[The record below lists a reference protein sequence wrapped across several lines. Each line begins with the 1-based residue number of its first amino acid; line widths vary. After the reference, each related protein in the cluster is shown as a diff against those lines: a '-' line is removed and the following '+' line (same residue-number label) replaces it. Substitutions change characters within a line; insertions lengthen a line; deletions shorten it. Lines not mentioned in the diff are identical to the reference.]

1 MQTHKLSEEV
11 LTILSTAE
19 IDGLTV
25 RLTCGQLERK
35 LYQDVNLAL
44 EALGGKWN
52 RKTKGHD
59 FLSNPTEKLENAI
72 LTGEVTPPKKNGYF
86 PTPKLIVQQL
96 TDLAEIHQ
104 GQTVLEPSAGQ
115 GAIADEIRNRGAEVF
130 CAEILPENLKI
141 LEAKSHKIV
150 SRDIFAYAA
159 YEKFDRVVMNP
170 PFENQADID
179 HIIHAFDMLKP
190 NGILV
195 SVMAAGVV
203 FRQNKKTVDFRKLIE
218 RNKGK
223 IIKLPQ
229 DSFAE
234 SGTMVNTVIVV
245 LPKNSPSINSY
256 D

>member
-1 MQTHKLSEEV
+1 
-11 LTILSTAE
+11 
-19 IDGLTV
+19 
-25 RLTCGQLERK
+25 
-35 LYQDVNLAL
+35 
-44 EALGGKWN
+44 
-52 RKTKGHD
+52 
-59 FLSNPTEKLENAI
+59 
-72 LTGEVTPPKKNGYF
+72 
-86 PTPKLIVQQL
+86 
-96 TDLAEIHQ
+96 
-104 GQTVLEPSAGQ
+104 
-115 GAIADEIRNRGAEVF
+115 
-130 CAEILPENLKI
+130 
-141 LEAKSHKIV
+141 
-150 SRDIFAYAA
+150 
-159 YEKFDRVVMNP
+159 MNP